1 MKYLIVNSDGDETFY
16 NIADIDKI
24 VCDYAQ
30 NLFSDA
36 DLRKN
41 DLKPLEMLT
50 VVYFKDGSTATY
62 HTAGLEIGFD

>member
-24 VCDYAQ
+24 VCDYTQ